1 MTNRIAIGFA
11 LTLLVLAVV
20 FRIFVSGWGPPADI
34 PASTATPFGLAAYP
48 ADNLSYISWAQQAT
62 DGRWLFEILYTTTD
76 HARLFFN
83 PLFLAVGRTA
93 SLTGVSPLLVM
104 NLVALV
110 SLPIVVLSIW
120 SMCGSVGL
128 GRTATFLA
136 TCLAIGGGGISWVRR
151 ILEWSTLSR
160 VVPVGPTGPDL
171 YFYDVYPIVAY
182 FIAPYHAISLAF
194 LAALS
199 ALIVRFDDHQNRLSV
214 GAVIGLVSLGALVA
228 AVRPHTAIMVLA
240 AYAATIAI
248 TWSFKLSP
256 AILIRR
262 LTIGVCL
269 AGSMFLPVLYSVWVA
284 QQAVWSDYAR
294 MHRPETN
301 DWLIGFF
308 VLWVLGAVGVA
319 FTGVRRLVSSTFA
332 FPVAWALGAGVLL
345 LILNGFIFP
354 KLTYGFTMALAL
366 LAGVAV
372 DRVSERLSS
381 RVVRTVAV
389 GVVVWLS
396 FASPLIM
403 MNQFV
408 LNQGVAAP
416 SEFFQV
422 VRTIRNNAGSPFP
435 AVLTDCETGV
445 LLPGLSGSRVFCGH
459 WALTDGNRPKIVL
472 LSRLGFLPDDGQ
484 VPSFS
489 NVGETDVQSRASQLL
504 DQLNGDTFQYLVVKK
519 RDRIYKRVAT
529 QPQCALIDGTQFAV
543 WKMCPEVRAL
553 LKSAVTSELSEH
565 ASQVHSKS

>member
-1 MTNRIAIGFA
+1 MFPWVP
-11 LTLLVLAVV
+11 LV
-20 FRIFVSGWGPPADI
+20 
-34 PASTATPFGLAAYP
+34 
-48 ADNLSYISWAQQAT
+48 
-62 DGRWLFEILYTTTD
+62 
-76 HARLFFN
+76 
-83 PLFLAVGRTA
+83 RTC
-93 SLTGVSPLLVM
+93 T
-104 NLVALV
+104 
-110 SLPIVVLSIW
+110 
-120 SMCGSVGL
+120 
-128 GRTATFLA
+128 
-136 TCLAIGGGGISWVRR
+136 
-151 ILEWSTLSR
+151 
-160 VVPVGPTGPDL
+160 
-171 YFYDVYPIVAY
+171 FYDVYPIVAY

-199 ALIVRFDDHQNRLSV
+199 ALIVRFDDYQNRLSV

-269 AGSMFLPVLYSVWVA
+269 AGSMLLPVLYSVWVA

-308 VLWVLGAVGVA
+308 VLWVLGAVGVT

-332 FPVAWALGAGVLL
+332 FPVAWAIGAGVLL

-408 LNQGVAAP
+408 RNQGMKAP

-422 VRTIRNNAGSPFP
+422 VRTIRSNAGSPFP
-435 AVLTDCETGV
+435 AVLTDCDTGV

-472 LSRLGFLPDDGQ
+472 LSRLGFLPEDEQ

-489 NVGETDVQSRASQLL
+489 NVGEADVQSRAAQLL
-504 DQLNGDTFQYLVVKK
+504 DQLSGDTFQYLVVKK

-565 ASQVHSKS
+565 TSQANSKS